1 LGLISNA
8 LVITIGHYHEDAF
21 TLQQLLTICLGQ
33 VVRGEG
39 RDLLPVRGGA
49 GQPGAAE
56 PAVRAVQGRQRGGP
70 RHRGLQDAA
79 GPGAIPGQLH
89 ALSAH
94 RQLRLRALR
103 QVHQLPAR
111 RICMLLTPRNG
122 DFGSGQYNILFSCAG
137 EFVCSLNLSGSRGQ
151 GAALL
156 GDHCRWLRR
165 LL

>member
-1 LGLISNA
+1 M
-8 LVITIGHYHEDAF
+8 HR
-21 TLQQLLTICLGQ
+21 LTVADNIFLFSAHQ
-33 VVRGEG
+33 VVRGKG
-39 RDLLPVRGGA
+39 RDILSVRGCA

-56 PAVRAVQGRQRGGP
+56 PAVRAVQGHQRGGP

-111 RICMLLTPRNG
+111 RICMLLAPGPCFSSSGING
-122 DFGSGQYNILFSCAG
+122 DFDLGQ
-137 EFVCSLNLSGSRGQ
+137 
-151 GAALL
+151 
-156 GDHCRWLRR
+156 
-165 LL
+165 